1 MSKRIYFIVLLFTLS
16 GHLFAQD
23 FEWMPDRRKDQ
34 FPTEAAHL
42 VVPLPYSYPGIGEG
56 IFLMGNL
63 SNVGETT
70 MDGVLIAVLGDATGM
85 VFQGDEIPIID
96 QSLLLHVYLQ
106 NINRAVVNNYEIRGM
121 NSNQAYNLLDVTR
134 ADENKFELKYTLMD
148 RRFNFFLN
156 YHSGDFALDRILD
169 SNGNEL
175 QVLDEPYTQSTSS
188 YSIGFSL
195 DFTDDYLDP
204 RRGFRFELTLDDHP
218 PDSSHDPDYYTLDY
232 NALFYI
238 PYAGNDVL
246 VMNYYQSDA
255 HVREI
260 GNVNS
265 ADIIADLGLNCGTDA
280 SCLNIEQQLVDN
292 TINERIHGTATSL
305 GGLDRLRA
313 YPQGRFQGGH
323 MAFFGMEYRWNMVD
337 EQTPFNYG
345 FWKDVRTGTQIA
357 FFAEVGTVAETSA
370 DVWDESRSA
379 YGVGFRLVTASGS
392 VYRADFATGEE
403 GTESAI
409 FFFYPW

>member
-1 MSKRIYFIVLLFTLS
+1 MYKLISIIVFLFMLS
-16 GHLFAQD
+16 GQLFAND

-34 FPTEAAHL
+34 FPTEQAHL

-56 IFLMGNL
+56 IFLMGNM

-96 QSLLLHVYLQ
+96 KSLLLHVYLQ
-106 NINRAVVNNYEIRGM
+106 NIDRAIVNNYEIRGM
-121 NSNQAYNLLDVTR
+121 NDNKDYNLLDVTR
-134 ADENKFELKYTLMD
+134 ADENRFQLKYTLMD
-148 RRFNFFLN
+148 RRFNFMLN
-156 YHSGDFALDRILD
+156 YYTGDFALDRILD
-169 SNGNEL
+169 SDGSEL
-175 QVLDEPYTQSTSS
+175 QLLAEPYRQSVSN

-195 DFTDDYLDP
+195 DYTDDYLDP
-204 RRGFRFELTLDDHP
+204 RRGFRFDLTLGDNP
-218 PDSSHDPDYYTLDY
+218 PDNRNDPDYYTLDY

-238 PYAGNDVL
+238 PSSGNDVL
-246 VMNYYQSDA
+246 VVNYYQSDA

-265 ADIIADLGLNCGTDA
+265 ADIIAELGLNCGTD
-280 SCLNIEQQLVDN
+280 STCLQIEQQLVDN
-292 TINERIHGTATSL
+292 TINERTHGTATVL

-323 MAFFGMEYRWNMVD
+323 MAFMGVEYRWNMID
-337 EQTPFNYG
+337 EETPFNYG
-345 FWKDVRTGTQIA
+345 FWKDVRTGKQIA

-370 DVWDESRSA
+370 EIWDETRNT

-403 GTESAI
+403 GSETAV